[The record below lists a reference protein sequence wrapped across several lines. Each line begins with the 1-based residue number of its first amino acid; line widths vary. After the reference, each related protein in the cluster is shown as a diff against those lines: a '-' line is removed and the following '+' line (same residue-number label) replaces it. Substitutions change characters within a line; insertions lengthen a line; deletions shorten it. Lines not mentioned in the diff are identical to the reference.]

1 MSEKIVQLN
10 EEAIKGQLKELVRGS
25 VEETLNGLLEAEAA
39 KLTQAARYER
49 SEERQGYRSGH
60 YSRNLTTTSGDVTL
74 NVPRLKGI
82 TFETAIIERYR
93 RRESSVE
100 EALIEMYLAGVSVR
114 RVDDI
119 TEALWGSKVSP
130 STISEL
136 NKKAYVHIEEW
147 RNRPLQGGRYPYVY
161 VDGIYLKRNWGGEYE
176 NVSILVAIAVNEDG
190 YREVL
195 GAAEGMKEDKASWVS
210 FFQWLKERGLDGV
223 KLIVGDKCLGM
234 LEAVGEVFPEAKYQ
248 RCVVHFYR
256 NVFSVVPK
264 SKVKLVA
271 KMLKAI
277 HAQESKE
284 ASRAKAK
291 DVAAA
296 LREMRLRE
304 AAKKVE
310 DSVEET
316 LTYTSFP
323 FEHWTRIRT
332 NNVIE
337 RLNREIR
344 RRTRVVGCFPDG
356 NSALMLVCARLRHV
370 AGTQWGNKKYMNMKH
385 LEAAF
390 DDAFIA
396 G

>member
-1 MSEKIVQLN
+1 MSNNIVQFN
-10 EEAIKGQLKELVRGS
+10 EELIKGQIKELVRGS
-25 VEETLNGLLEAEAA
+25 VEETLNELLEAEAQ

-49 SEERQGYRSGH
+49 SEARQGYRSGH
-60 YSRNLTTTSGDVTL
+60 YDRNLITTSGDVTL
-74 NVPRLKGI
+74 HVPRLKGI
-82 TFETAIIERYR
+82 SFETAIIERYR

-114 RVDDI
+114 RVEGI
-119 TEALWGSKVSP
+119 TEALWGSKVSA

-136 NKKAYVHIEEW
+136 NKKAYVNIEAW
-147 RNRPLQGGRYPYVY
+147 RNRPLQGGKYPYVY

-176 NVSILVAIAVNEDG
+176 NVAVLVAIAVNKDG

-210 FFQWLKERGLDGV
+210 FFQWLRGRGLEGV

-234 LEAVGEVFPEAKYQ
+234 LEAAGAVFPEAKYQ

-256 NVFSVVPK
+256 NIFSVVPK
-264 SKVKLVA
+264 SKVKNVA

-277 HAQESKE
+277 HAQESKK
-284 ASRAKAK
+284 ASREK
-291 DVAAA
+291 AAA
-296 LREMRLRE
+296 VVSELKAMKLPE

-310 DSVEET
+310 ACIEET
-316 LTYTSFP
+316 LTYCDFP
-323 FEHWTRIRT
+323 SEHWVKIRT

-337 RLNREIR
+337 RMNREIR
-344 RRTRVVGCFPDG
+344 RRTRVVGAFPDG

-370 AGTQWGNKKYMNMKH
+370 AGTQWGCKKYMNMKH
-385 LEAAF
+385 LKTMEQEPQV
-390 DDAFIA
+390 